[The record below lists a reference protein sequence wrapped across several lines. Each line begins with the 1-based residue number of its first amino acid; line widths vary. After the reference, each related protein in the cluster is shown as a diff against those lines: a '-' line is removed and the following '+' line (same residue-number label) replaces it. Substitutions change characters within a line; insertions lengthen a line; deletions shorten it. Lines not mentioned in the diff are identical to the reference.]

1 MNMSRKTL
9 VWDLPVRI
17 FHWSLAGCFA
27 IAYALSESER
37 WRNVHVWLGYAVL
50 SLLAFRLLWGFV
62 GTRHARFSSF
72 RYGPL
77 DAVRYFK
84 EALAGRP
91 RHYTGHNPAG
101 SWAVYAI
108 LLLGLA
114 TGVTGYLNFNEIGG
128 EGLKDVLEEAHG
140 ALANLWLGVVVL
152 HVSGVAFSSLVHR
165 ENLVRAMVT
174 GFKRGDGA
182 AAVSESVRSP

>member
-1 MNMSRKTL
+1 MNKTR

-27 IAYALSESER
+27 VAYALSESER

-50 SLLAFRLLWGFV
+50 SLLAFRLVWGFV
-62 GTRHARFSSF
+62 GTQHARFASF

-77 DAVRYFK
+77 DALRYFR

-91 RHYTGHNPAG
+91 RHYAGHNPAG

-114 TGVTGYLNFNEIGG
+114 TGVTGYLNFNEFGG
-128 EGLKDVLEEAHG
+128 EEFKDVLEEVHG
-140 ALANLWLGVVVL
+140 VLANVWLGVVVL
-152 HVSGVAFSSLVHR
+152 HVFGVAFSSLVHR

-174 GFKRGDGA
+174 GFKRGRDA
-182 AAVSESVRSP
+182 APAAESAQSR